1 MRWPGMGIDAMSI
14 RARLILVALLA
25 TLLVSLVIGWRFV
38 QDRDRAI
45 STAMQQLPALASSMA
60 NAVGERVQGTEQ
72 LLFGLA
78 RSQGLDTRDRAA
90 CSAYLSQVRDKYPQ
104 YTGILTIRPDGQLF
118 CDSLRTGRN
127 LDLNDRDYFRRAQ
140 QLTDAIALEPAFGRL
155 TGTAVLQVAY
165 PVRGDAGELR
175 YVLLASV
182 HLARIVMAQQ
192 RDAIVPGASVLV
204 VDRYGQVLLS
214 SGELTAQ
221 ALPGTSIAKSGLF
234 KFAQSHVGG
243 AAGEFV
249 SAAGDTQVWAV
260 AANPMTA
267 LAGIYVMAG
276 QPKSEL
282 VAAANRRLAEAT
294 VILAGAVMLGFL
306 ALAYFTEV
314 ALRRPIATIAAMI
327 KRLRHGDLEA
337 RIPAPHPRGELGV
350 LMQELNDSAQAQ
362 QQQRIAIE
370 ELNARLHESQR
381 LEAVGQLTGG
391 VAHDFN
397 NLLTVILGNAEV
409 LRERLGADPK
419 LASLADMVVSAA
431 DRGAQLTQRLLAF
444 ARKQALEPQ
453 VVDVNQRVADM
464 DALLRR
470 TLGEH
475 IEIEFT
481 RGAGLWAALVDPAQL
496 DNALLNLCLNSRDAM
511 PHGGQLTLETAN
523 AYLGDEYVQAHAD
536 VKAGQYVM
544 LAVSD
549 NGSGIAPQHLARVFE
564 PFFTTKEKG
573 KGTGLGL
580 AMIYG
585 FAKQSG
591 GHVSI
596 YSEPGQG
603 TTVKLYLPRAGH
615 APVPVKPAGD
625 AMVASGGTG
634 TVLLVEDDALVR
646 RYAHDQLVALGY
658 TVIEA
663 HNGTQALQVLQ
674 TQAGVDLL
682 FTDVVM
688 PGLNGEQ
695 LADQARV
702 LRPHLKVLYTSGYT
716 ENAIVHQGRLDPGVH
731 LLTKPYR
738 REELARRIRDAMS
751 G

>member
-1 MRWPGMGIDAMSI
+1 MSI
-14 RARLILVALLA
+14 RARLILIALLA

-38 QDRDRAI
+38 QDRDRAV

-60 NAVGERVQGTEQ
+60 NAVGESVQGTEQ
-72 LLFGLA
+72 LFFGLA
-78 RSQGLDTRDRAA
+78 RSQGLDTRDRLA
-90 CSAYLSQVRDKYPQ
+90 CSAFLSQVRDKYPQ

-127 LDLNDRDYFRRAQ
+127 LDLTDRDYFKRALK
-140 QLTDAIALEPAFGRL
+140 LTDSIATQPAFGRL

-165 PVRGDAGELR
+165 PVRGDTGELR
-175 YVLLASV
+175 YVLLASI
-182 HLARIVMAQQ
+182 HLARIVMAQLH
-192 RDAIVPGASVLV
+192 DAIVPGTSVLV

-214 SGELTAQ
+214 SGELMAEVQ
-221 ALPGTSIAKSGLF
+221 PGTSIAKSGLF
-234 KFAQSHVGG
+234 RFAQGHAGA
-243 AAGEFV
+243 AAGEYV
-249 SAAGDTQVWAV
+249 AAAGDTQVWAV
-260 AANPMTA
+260 AVNSITA
-267 LAGIYVMAG
+267 VAGIYVMAG
-276 QPKSEL
+276 QPKSDL
-282 VAAANRRLAEAT
+282 VATANRRLAEDML
-294 VILAGAVMLGFL
+294 ILAGTVMFGFL
-306 ALAYFTEV
+306 ALWYFTEV

-327 KRLRHGDLEA
+327 KRLRHGDLDA

-362 QQQRIAIE
+362 QQQRSAIQ
-370 ELNARLHESQR
+370 ELNARLRESQR

-419 LASLADMVVSAA
+419 LALLADMVVNAA
-431 DRGAQLTQRLLAF
+431 ERGAQLTHRLLAF

-453 VVDVNQRVADM
+453 VVEVNQRVADM
-464 DALLRR
+464 DAMLRR

-475 IEIEFT
+475 IEIDFT
-481 RGAGLWAALVDPAQL
+481 QGAGLWPALVDPAQL

-511 PHGGQLTLETAN
+511 PHGGRLTLETAN
-523 AYLGDEYVQAHAD
+523 AYLGHDYVQAHSE
-536 VKAGQYVM
+536 VNAGQYVM

-549 NGSGIAPQHLARVFE
+549 NGSGIAPQHLTRVFE

-615 APVPVKPAGD
+615 AQGQLKLIGGGMTP
-625 AMVASGGTG
+625 SGGNE
-634 TVLLVEDDALVR
+634 TVLLVEDDMLVR
-646 RYAHDQLVALGY
+646 RFAHEQLLALGY

-663 HNGTQALQVLQ
+663 DNGAQALALLQ
-674 TQAGVDLL
+674 AQDGVDLL

-688 PGLNGEQ
+688 PGMTGKQ
-695 LADQARV
+695 LADQALA
-702 LRPHLKVLYTSGYT
+702 LRPKLRVLYTSGYT

-738 REELARRIRDAMS
+738 REELARRVRDAMI
-751 G
+751 GRAAPAATI

>member
-1 MRWPGMGIDAMSI
+1 MSI
-14 RARLILVALLA
+14 RARLILIALLA

-38 QDRDRAI
+38 QDRDRAV

-60 NAVGERVQGTEQ
+60 DAVGDRVKGTEQ
-72 LLFGLA
+72 LFFGLA
-78 RSQGLDTRDRAA
+78 RSRGLDTHDRLA
-90 CSAYLSQVRDKYPQ
+90 CSAFLSQVRDKYPQ

-127 LDLNDRDYFRRAQ
+127 LDLTDRDYFKRAQ
-140 QLTDAIALEPAFGRL
+140 QLTDAIAMEPVFGRL

-175 YVLLASV
+175 YVLLASI
-182 HLARIVMAQQ
+182 HLARIVMAQLH
-192 RDAIVPGASVLV
+192 DAIVPGASVLV
-204 VDRYGQVLLS
+204 VDRNGQVLLS
-214 SGELTAQ
+214 SGELMAEVP
-221 ALPGTSIAKSGLF
+221 PGTSIATSGLF
-234 KFAQSHVGG
+234 RFAKGHVGG
-243 AAGEFV
+243 AASEFV
-249 SAAGDTQVWAV
+249 TAGGDTQVWAV

-267 LAGIYVMAG
+267 VAGIYVMAG
-276 QPKSEL
+276 QPQSVL
-282 VAAANRRLAEAT
+282 VAAANRRLAEDML
-294 VILAGAVMLGFL
+294 ILAGAVVLGFL
-306 ALAYFTEV
+306 VLWYFTEV
-314 ALRRPIATIAAMI
+314 VLRRPIATIAAMI
-327 KRLRHGDLEA
+327 KRLRHGDLDA

-370 ELNARLHESQR
+370 ELNARLRDSQR

-419 LASLADMVVSAA
+419 LALLADMVVDAA
-431 DRGAQLTQRLLAF
+431 ERGAQLTQRLLAF

-481 RGAGLWAALVDPAQL
+481 RGAGLWPALVDPAQL

-511 PHGGQLTLETAN
+511 PHGGRLTIETAN
-523 AYLGDEYVQAHAD
+523 AYLDHEYVQANAD

-544 LAVSD
+544 LGVSD

-591 GHVSI
+591 GHASI

-615 APVPVKPAGD
+615 AQTQLKLPGNAMTAAG
-625 AMVASGGTG
+625 GKE
-634 TVLLVEDDALVR
+634 TVLLVEDDMLVR
-646 RYAHDQLVALGY
+646 RYAHNQLEALGY

-663 HNGTQALQVLQ
+663 SNGAQALQVLQ
-674 TQAGVDLL
+674 GPQGVDLL

-688 PGLNGEQ
+688 PGMSGKQ
-695 LADQARV
+695 LADQAHV
-702 LRPHLKVLYTSGYT
+702 LRPQLRVLYTSGYT

-738 REELARRIRDAMS
+738 REELARRVRDAM
-751 G
+751 GG

>member
-1 MRWPGMGIDAMSI
+1 MSI
-14 RARLILVALLA
+14 RARLILMALLA
-25 TLLVSLVIGWRFV
+25 TLLVSLVISWRFV
-38 QDRDRAI
+38 QDRDRAV

-78 RSQGLDTRDRAA
+78 RSPGLDTRDRLA
-90 CSAYLSQVRDKYPQ
+90 CSAFLSQVRDKYPQ

-127 LDLNDRDYFRRAQ
+127 LDLTDRDYFKRAQ
-140 QLTDAIALEPAFGRL
+140 LLTDAIAMEPAFGRL

-175 YVLLASV
+175 YVLLASI
-182 HLARIVMAQQ
+182 HLAQVVMAQL
-192 RDAIVPGASVLV
+192 RDAIVPGASILV
-204 VDRYGQVLLS
+204 VDRHGRVLLT
-214 SGELTAQ
+214 SGELTARIQ
-221 ALPGTSIAKSGLF
+221 PGTSIAKSGIF
-234 KFAQSHVGG
+234 KFAQGHVGG
-243 AAGEFV
+243 AAAEFV

-260 AANPMTA
+260 AANPITA
-267 LAGIYVMAG
+267 VAGIYVMAG
-276 QPKSEL
+276 KPQSLL
-282 VAAANRRLAEAT
+282 VASANRRLAEAML
-294 VILAGAVMLGFL
+294 ILAGAVLLGFL
-306 ALAYFTEV
+306 ALGYFAEV

-327 KRLRHGDLEA
+327 KRLRHGDLQA

-362 QQQRIAIE
+362 HQQRIAIE
-370 ELNARLHESQR
+370 ELNARLRESQR

-409 LRERLGADPK
+409 LRERLGGDPK
-419 LASLADMVVSAA
+419 LASMADMVVSAA

-453 VVDVNQRVADM
+453 IVEVNQRVADM

-481 RGAGLWAALVDPAQL
+481 RGAGLWPALVDPVQL

-511 PHGGQLTLETAN
+511 PEGGRLTVETAN
-523 AYLGDEYVQAHAD
+523 AYLGHEYVQAHAD

-615 APVPVKPAGD
+615 AQAALKLTDGS
-625 AMVASGGTG
+625 MTASGGTE

-674 TQAGVDLL
+674 AQGEVDLL

-688 PGLNGEQ
+688 PGLTGKQ
-695 LADQARV
+695 LADQARL
-702 LRPHLKVLYTSGYT
+702 LRPQLKVLYTSGYT

-738 REELARRIRDAMS
+738 REELARRVRDAMS

>member
-1 MRWPGMGIDAMSI
+1 MSI
-14 RARLILVALLA
+14 RTRLILIALLA

-38 QDRDRAI
+38 QDRDRAV

-72 LLFGLA
+72 LFFGLA
-78 RSQGLDTRDRAA
+78 RSQGLDTRDRLA
-90 CSAYLSQVRDKYPQ
+90 CSAFLSQVRDKYPQ

-127 LDLNDRDYFRRAQ
+127 LDLTDRDYFKRAQ
-140 QLTDAIALEPAFGRL
+140 KLTDAIAMQPAFGRL

-165 PVRGDAGELR
+165 PVRGDTGELR
-175 YVLLASV
+175 YVLLASI
-182 HLARIVMAQQ
+182 HLARIVMAQLH
-192 RDAIVPGASVLV
+192 DAIVPGTSVLV
-204 VDRYGQVLLS
+204 VDRYGLVLLS
-214 SGELTAQ
+214 SGELMAEVQ
-221 ALPGTSIAKSGLF
+221 PGTSIAKSGLF
-234 KFAQSHVGG
+234 RFAQGHAGA
-243 AAGEFV
+243 AAGEYV
-249 SAAGDTQVWAV
+249 AAAGDTQVWAV
-260 AANPMTA
+260 AVNSITA
-267 LAGIYVMAG
+267 VAGIYVMAG
-276 QPKSEL
+276 QPKSDL
-282 VAAANRRLAEAT
+282 VATANRRLAEDML
-294 VILAGAVMLGFL
+294 ILAGTVMFGFL
-306 ALAYFTEV
+306 ALWYFTEV

-327 KRLRHGDLEA
+327 KRLRHGDLDA

-362 QQQRIAIE
+362 QQQRIAIQ
-370 ELNARLHESQR
+370 ELNARLRESQR

-419 LASLADMVVSAA
+419 LALLADMVVEAA
-431 DRGAQLTQRLLAF
+431 ERGAQLTHRLLAF

-453 VVDVNQRVADM
+453 VVEVNQRVADM
-464 DALLRR
+464 DAMLRR

-481 RGAGLWAALVDPAQL
+481 QGAGLWPALVDPAQL

-511 PHGGQLTLETAN
+511 PHGGRLTLETAN
-523 AYLGDEYVQAHAD
+523 AYLGHDYVQAHAD
-536 VKAGQYVM
+536 VKVGQYVM

-603 TTVKLYLPRAGH
+603 TTVKLYLPRAGY
-615 APVPVKPAGD
+615 AQAQLNLIGGGMTPAG
-625 AMVASGGTG
+625 GNE
-634 TVLLVEDDALVR
+634 TVLLVEDDMLVR
-646 RYAHDQLVALGY
+646 RFAHEQLLALGY
-658 TVIEA
+658 TVIA
-663 HNGTQALQVLQ
+663 ADNGAQALAVLQ
-674 TQAGVDLL
+674 AQERRQSA
-682 FTDVVM
+682 
-688 PGLNGEQ
+688 
-695 LADQARV
+695 AW
-702 LRPHLKVLYTSGYT
+702 TSRSSPT
-716 ENAIVHQGRLDPGVH
+716 RSSTPSPSPPCCCWASA
-731 LLTKPYR
+731 KAA
-738 REELARRIRDAMS
+738 LARASARWPCR
-751 G
+751 

>member
-1 MRWPGMGIDAMSI
+1 MHVSTMSI
-14 RARLILVALLA
+14 RARLILIALAA

-38 QDRDRAI
+38 HDRDHAI

-60 NAVGERVQGTEQ
+60 HAVGERVQGTEQ

-78 RSQGLDTRDRAA
+78 RSQGLDTRDRVA
-90 CSAYLSQVRDKYPQ
+90 CSAFLSQVRDKYPQ

-127 LDLNDRDYFRRAQ
+127 LDLNDRDYFQRAR
-140 QLTDAIALEPAFGRL
+140 QLTDAIAMEPAFGRL
-155 TGTAVLQVAY
+155 TGAAVLQVAY
-165 PVRGDAGELR
+165 PVRSDTGELR
-175 YVLLASV
+175 YVLLASI
-182 HLARIVMAQQ
+182 HLTKIVMAHLH
-192 RDAIVPGASVLV
+192 DAIVPGASVLV
-204 VDRYGQVLLS
+204 VDRSGRVLLS
-214 SGELTAQ
+214 SGPLTVEAR
-221 ALPGTSIAKSGLF
+221 PGMSIAASGLF
-234 KFAQSHVGG
+234 GFARAHAGGG
-243 AAGEFV
+243 ASELV
-249 SAAGDTQVWAV
+249 TPAGDTQVWAV
-260 AANPMTA
+260 AANPLTA

-276 QPKSEL
+276 QPKSVL
-282 VAAANRRLAEAT
+282 VATANSRLAEAML
-294 VILAGAVMLGFL
+294 ILAGVVMLGFL
-306 ALAYFTEV
+306 ALWYFAEA

-327 KRLRHGDLEA
+327 KRLRHGELDA

-362 QQQRIAIE
+362 QRQRIAIE
-370 ELNARLHESQR
+370 ELNVRLRESQR
-381 LEAVGQLTGG
+381 LESVGQLTGG

-409 LRERLGADPK
+409 LRERLVIDPK
-419 LASLADMVVSAA
+419 LASLADMVVDAA
-431 DRGAQLTQRLLAF
+431 ERGAQLTQRLLAF
-444 ARKQALEPQ
+444 ARKQPLEPQ
-453 VVDVNQRVADM
+453 AVDVNQRVADM
-464 DALLRR
+464 DAMLRR

-481 RGAGLWAALVDPAQL
+481 RGAGLWPALVDPAQL

-511 PHGGQLTLETAN
+511 PHGGRLTVETAN
-523 AYLGDEYVQAHAD
+523 AYLGHEYVQAHAD
-536 VKAGQYVM
+536 VKSGQYVM

-549 NGSGIAPQHLARVFE
+549 NGSGIAPQHLPRVFE

-615 APVPVKPAGD
+615 AQAQPKLTG
-625 AMVASGGTG
+625 VAVTPTGGNE

-658 TVIEA
+658 AVIEA
-663 HNGTQALQVLQ
+663 HNGRQALQVLQ
-674 TQAGVDLL
+674 ERDGVDLL

-688 PGLNGEQ
+688 PGMTGKQ
-695 LADQARV
+695 LADQARL
-702 LRPHLKVLYTSGYT
+702 LRPQLRVLYTSGYT
-716 ENAIVHQGRLDPGVH
+716 ENAIVHHGRLDPGVH

-738 REELARRIRDAMS
+738 REELARRVRDAMS